1 MDSQIKKDILNTA
14 LSNRNLDKSIQMQNY
29 MRNKFKFLGIQTPLR
44 KSIIKPY
51 LKKFKQLTYDEQ
63 ISLVT
68 DIFLKGQYRELQYIA
83 LDLYEIKSDLKEED
97 IKTIEILATNNSWW
111 DSVDSLHNIL
121 GKYFKKFPEKRTII
135 TEEWISSQNIWLIRL
150 LIDHQL
156 NFKDKTDWD
165 YLKNISL
172 RVCHLDEFF
181 IQSAIGWSLSN
192 YSKFHPDLVLEF
204 VNNNNLGKFAS
215 KRALE
220 WIRKKSK

>member
-1 MDSQIKKDILNTA
+1 MNNQIKKDILNIA
-14 LSNRNLDKSIQMQNY
+14 LTNRNEEKSIQMQNY

-97 IKTIEILATNNSWW
+97 IKTIEILATNHSWW

-165 YLKNISL
+165 YLKDISL
-172 RVCHLDEFF
+172 RVCHIDEFF

-215 KRALE
+215 KRSLE
-220 WIRKKSK
+220 WILKNKK

>member
-63 ISLVT
+63 YSLLT

>member
-121 GKYFKKFPEKRTII
+121 GKYCKKFPEKRTII